1 VELLFSYGTLKDEY
15 VQNKIFGKSVPAKAA
30 KLENHQVKIDA
41 DGFFHLV
48 LGNQSVYGLVL
59 ELSNI
64 DLLRADQWEEVPVY
78 ERERIQVEVDG
89 QVVEVWTYMKKRVR
103 RQKTIKLKD
112 GNSGL
117 KEERLHV
124 LLEEFCRVRDLNFPA
139 GDIILRF
146 PGQKVPPNKL
156 TQLKKRLF
164 GQKVIIED
172 QQSEYFR
179 LGEIQIEYKNYPLRL
194 DVYWMRHDS
203 FSGEVLVA
211 MGMILVHPERIQ
223 EKLLTSLPAFLK
235 ERDIE
240 LHKGFRGHLFTE
252 KPLDKRRHY
261 RIVVFPEWF
270 QETYTNRFQKEM
282 ELIKIESEIESGA

>member
-1 VELLFSYGTLKDEY
+1 MELLFSYGTLKDEY

>member
-48 LGNQSVYGLVL
+48 SGNQSVYGLL
-59 ELSNI
+59 LQLSNI

-89 QVVEVWTYMKKRVR
+89 QVVEAWIYMKKRVR
-103 RQKTIKLKD
+103 RQKTVKLKD

-117 KEERLHV
+117 KEERLRV

-139 GDIILRF
+139 ADIILRF
-146 PGQKVPPNKL
+146 PGRRLPPNKL

-164 GQKVIIED
+164 GQKPVIED
-172 QQSEYFR
+172 QESAYTL
-179 LGEIQIEYKNYPLRL
+179 LGEIQIVFKNYPLRF
-194 DVYWMRHDS
+194 DVYWMGHDS
-203 FSGEVLVA
+203 FSGELLVA

-223 EKLLTSLPAFLK
+223 EKLLTVLPAFLK
-235 ERDIE
+235 DRDIA
-240 LHKGFRGHLFTE
+240 LQKGFRGHLFTE
-252 KPLDKRRHY
+252 KSIEKRRHY

-270 QETYTNRFQKEM
+270 EETYSNRFLKEM